1 MKCFAIS
8 LALAA
13 VAAANSLHARQD
25 NQCQLNTVDNPS
37 TADIQASIVQWNSDV
52 VAVNNFL
59 NTALSI
65 TDPLELNQEAGRV
78 ILNAKDEPCQLGTLS
93 NAANNDGFATA
104 ALNCAVNDLQVVF
117 QDHVVTNLQN
127 IINNSGDAT
136 TVQNAVND
144 INFFRCCNVLKDAD
158 LLWTDAVLAQNLPD
172 DVPTFAPRPDACE
185 TIDCSAIAQCDL
197 LDNGGF

>member
-1 MKCFAIS
+1 MKSFAVA
-8 LALAA
+8 LALAS
-13 VAAANSLHARQD
+13 VAAANSIYARQD

-37 TADIQASIVQWNSDV
+37 NADIQASIIQWNADV

-65 TDPLELNQEAGRV
+65 TDPLDLKQQAGRV

-104 ALNCAVNDLQVVF
+104 ALNCAVNDLNVVF
-117 QDHVVTNLQN
+117 KDHVINNLQS
-127 IINNSGDAT
+127 IIDHPDDVTG
-136 TVQNAVND
+136 VQNVVND

-158 LLWTDAVLAQNLPD
+158 LLWTDAVLDQNLSS
-172 DVPTFAPRPDACE
+172 DVPTFAPRPDACQ
-185 TIDCSAIAQCDL
+185 TIDCSAVGQCDL

>member
-1 MKCFAIS
+1 MKFFRLS
-8 LALAA
+8 LVLVS

-25 NQCQLNTVDNPS
+25 NHCQLNTVDNPS
-37 TADIQASIVQWNSDV
+37 TADIQASIVQRNADV

-65 TDPLELNQEAGRV
+65 TDPLKLNQEANRV
-78 ILNAKDEPCQLGTLS
+78 ILNAQDEPCLLGTLS

-104 ALNCAVNDLQVVF
+104 ALTCAVNDLNLVF
-117 QDHVVTNLQN
+117 KDHVITNLRN
-127 IINNSGDAT
+127 IIKNPDDAT
-136 TVQNAVND
+136 GVQHAVND

-158 LLWTDAVLAQNLPD
+158 LLWTDAVLDQNLPD
-172 DVPTFAPRPDACE
+172 DVPTFAPRPDACQ
-185 TIDCSAIAQCDL
+185 TIDCSAVAQCDL